1 MGILRELSPPAGPRL
16 PETPSR
22 QAGTARKYYLS
33 INMKI
38 ATEIALQATQDRIWN
53 ILIDFPA
60 YPEWNRLMKAVRGQ
74 AAPDAPLEVDLHYWG
89 KPVQTVA
96 GRITGFMAPKY
107 LSWSYA
113 HRLGAWFLN
122 SEHVLRLK
130 EKEDGRVIFFQ
141 EVYHTGLGLRFR
153 RRDVEHYVRLSLD
166 KLNDDLK
173 HRLSEAGAS
182 AG

>member
-1 MGILRELSPPAGPRL
+1 
-16 PETPSR
+16 
-22 QAGTARKYYLS
+22 
-33 INMKI
+33 MKI
-38 ATEIALQATQDRIWN
+38 ATEIALQGPSERVWS
-53 ILIDFPA
+53 ILTDFAA

-74 AAPDAPLEVDLHYWG
+74 AAPDAPLEVDLQYWG

-96 GRITGFMAPKY
+96 GTVTGFMPPKY

-113 HRLGAWFLN
+113 HKLGSWFLA

-130 EKEDGRVIFFQ
+130 EKDDGRVIFFQ

-173 HRLSEAGAS
+173 HRLGESGS
-182 AG
+182 PGG

>member
-1 MGILRELSPPAGPRL
+1 
-16 PETPSR
+16 
-22 QAGTARKYYLS
+22 
-33 INMKI
+33 MKI
-38 ATEIALQATQDRIWN
+38 ATEIVLEASQERVWK
-53 ILIDFPA
+53 ILADFAA

-74 AAPDAPLEVDLHYWG
+74 AAAEAALSVDLQYWG

-96 GRITGFMAPKY
+96 GKITGFMPPKY
-107 LSWSYA
+107 LSWAYE
-113 HRLGAWFLN
+113 HKLGAWFLA

-173 HRLSEAGAS
+173 HRLSEGGAP
-182 AG
+182 GE

>member
-1 MGILRELSPPAGPRL
+1 
-16 PETPSR
+16 
-22 QAGTARKYYLS
+22 
-33 INMKI
+33 MKI
-38 ATEIALQATQDRIWN
+38 ATEIALQGPSERVWS
-53 ILIDFPA
+53 ILTDFAA

-74 AAPDAPLEVDLHYWG
+74 AAPDARLEVDLQYWG

-96 GRITGFMAPKY
+96 GVITGFIAPKY
-107 LSWSYA
+107 LSWTYA
-113 HRLGAWFLN
+113 HKLGAWFLA

-130 EKEDGRVIFFQ
+130 EKDDGRVIFFQ

-173 HRLSEAGAS
+173 HRLGESGS
-182 AG
+182 PGG